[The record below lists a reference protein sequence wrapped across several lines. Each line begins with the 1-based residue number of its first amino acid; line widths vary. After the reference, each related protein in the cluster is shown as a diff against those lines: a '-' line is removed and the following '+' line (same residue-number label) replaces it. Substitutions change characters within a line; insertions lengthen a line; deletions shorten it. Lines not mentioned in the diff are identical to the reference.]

1 LALQRLSNPTSDPV
15 LAIRRRRQFRRAVGA
30 LRASG
35 WICVS
40 LALAA
45 MALVGLLTLR

>member
-1 LALQRLSNPTSDPV
+1 MLAV
-15 LAIRRRRQFRRAVGA
+15 RRRRQFRRAVGA
-30 LRASG
+30 VRASG
-35 WICVS
+35 WICAS